1 MTGMSNRA
9 VTVERGISNGGRK
22 CMMSST
28 ISSRNA
34 TKRTPIWTSQN
45 RQEVSGR
52 RNLLAASRTR
62 PGTARIG
69 VAMSALTI
77 AHTQQ
82 LGRDGAHHRLGARTH
97 PELGVD
103 VVAVSVHGA
112 RANAQ
117 VCGNLPVVHARRE
130 LRQNGELAFAQLG
143 RATLG
148 LTRRDQQPS
157 RETRLEHAR

>member
-69 VAMSALTI
+69 VAMSALAI

-82 LGRDGAHHRLGARTH
+82 LGRDGTHHRLGARTH

-103 VVAVSVHGA
+103 VVAVPVHGA
-112 RANAQ
+112 RADTQ
-117 VCGNLPVVHARRE
+117 LCRNLPVVHARRE
-130 LRQNGELAFAQLG
+130 QRQDGELAFAQLG

-148 LTRRDQQPS
+148 LARRDQ
-157 RETRLEHAR
+157 

>member
-52 RNLLAASRTR
+52 RNLSAASRKR

-69 VAMSALTI
+69 VAMSALAI
-77 AHTQQ
+77 AYAQQ
-82 LGRDGAHHRLGARTH
+82 LGRDGTHHRFGARTH

-103 VVAVSVHGA
+103 VVAVPVHGA
-112 RANAQ
+112 RADAE
-117 VCGNLPVVHARRE
+117 LSRDLAVVQARSQK
-130 LRQNGELAFAQLG
+130 RQH
-143 RATLG
+143 
-148 LTRRDQQPS
+148 P
-157 RETRLEHAR
+157 EHGASDLSE